1 MSTLIGI
8 KKGDLHKVPMQI
20 KKTWKEANNGYLICQ
35 EYDKLSPSEWFKI
48 SEPLKNL
55 EMYYNTAFTERG
67 TVLEEVDL
75 NTFCCKR
82 MQNDS
87 TLPKILLGLGISYIL
102 INNVDE
108 VLEQKVKIK
117 SFGSKSR
124 FYPEKKKSKKEK
136 TEIKKETFFKKTKSQ
151 KIKVKEFLGFFE
163 GFSQK

>member
-1 MSTLIGI
+1 MNTLIGI
-8 KKGDLHKVPMQI
+8 KKTDLHKVPSEI

-35 EYDKLSPSEWFKI
+35 EYDKLNPSEWFVI
-48 SEPLKNL
+48 QESLKNL
-55 EMYYNTAFTERG
+55 EMYFNSAFDNKG
-67 TVLEEVDL
+67 KILEGVDL

-87 TLPKILLGLGISYIL
+87 TLPKILLGLGISYVL

-108 VLEQKVKIK
+108 VLEQKVKVK
-117 SFGSKSR
+117 KFGSKT
-124 FYPEKKKSKKEK
+124 FLPEKKKPKKEK
-136 TEIKKETFFKKTKSQ
+136 IEIRKETFFKKTKSQ